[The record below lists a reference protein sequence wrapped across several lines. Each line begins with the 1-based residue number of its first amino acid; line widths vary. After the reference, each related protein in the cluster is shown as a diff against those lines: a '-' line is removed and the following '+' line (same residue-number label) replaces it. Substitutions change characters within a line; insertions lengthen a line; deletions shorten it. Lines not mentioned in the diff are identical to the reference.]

1 MSRVDLAAPKSTTGA
16 PPLRHVAA
24 VVVGNALEF
33 YDFLAYSFFAL
44 QIGRAFFPAQNASS
58 SLLLSLATFGA
69 GFLTRPLGALVIGRM
84 ADRVGRRPAM
94 ILSFGLMGF
103 GMLGLALTPPFQA
116 IGVAAPLIVLTL
128 RMLQGFAL
136 GGEIGP
142 TTAFLIEAAPIARRG
157 LYSSFQYMTQ
167 DLSRL
172 LASLVGF
179 ALTSFLTPETFADW
193 GWRLAFLIGGAVIPL
208 GLALRRS
215 LPETLSAPDTVTLPH
230 PRSMSQRKVAFLG
243 FVILAS
249 ATVGNYVQIDL
260 TTYAADTLRFSSH
273 VAFAAAIVNSLCVT
287 CFDPVG
293 GWLSDRFGR
302 KPVMIAGTA
311 LFVVAAVPAFVA
323 VDHLRTAAT
332 LYAAC
337 AVLGVLSGVS
347 QPPAVTAIT
356 EALPQKVRAGTL
368 AIVYSLAISVFG
380 GSTQFV
386 ITWLIG
392 ATGSPLAPAWYMFAA
407 AIIGLVPM
415 IAMRETAP
423 MAIRR
428 ARK

>member
-1 MSRVDLAAPKSTTGA
+1 MPDLTVPISAT
-16 PPLRHVAA
+16 RRVAA

-44 QIGRAFFPAQNASS
+44 QIGRAFFPAQNPSS
-58 SLLLSLATFGA
+58 SLLLSLGTFGA
-69 GFLTRPLGALVIGRM
+69 GFLTRPLGAVVIGKM
-84 ADRVGRRPAM
+84 ADQLGRRPAM
-94 ILSFGLMGF
+94 ILSFTLMGL
-103 GMLGLALTPPFQA
+103 GMLGLALTPPYHT
-116 IGVAAPLIVLTL
+116 IGVTAPIIVLTL
-128 RMLQGFAL
+128 RLLQGFAL

-142 TTAFLIEAAPIARRG
+142 TTAFLVEAAPIGRRG

-167 DLSRL
+167 DLARF

-179 ALTSFLTPETFADW
+179 TLASVLPPDAFADW
-193 GWRLAFLIGGAVIPL
+193 GWRLAFLIGGAVVPL

-215 LPETLSAPDTVTLPH
+215 LPETLTAPDAVTSPH
-230 PRSMSQRKVAFLG
+230 VRSMNLRKVAFLG

-249 ATVGNYVQIDL
+249 ATVGNYVQLDL
-260 TTYAADTLRFSSH
+260 VTYAADTQRFPSQ
-273 VAFAAAIVNSLCVT
+273 VAFAAATVNGLCSM

-293 GWLSDRFGR
+293 GWLSDRLGR
-302 KPVMIAGTA
+302 KPVMIIGSAF
-311 LFVVAAVPAFVA
+311 FVLAAVPAFLV
-323 VDHLRTAAT
+323 VDHLHSAAA

-337 AVLGVLSGVS
+337 AALGVLTGIYQS
-347 QPPAVTAIT
+347 PALTAIT
-356 EALPQKVRAGTL
+356 EALPRKVRAGTL

-392 ATGSPLAPAWYMFAA
+392 ATGNPLAPAWYMFAA
-407 AIIGLVPM
+407 AVIGLGAM
-415 IAMRETAP
+415 IAMHETAP
-423 MAIRR
+423 IASHR

>member
-1 MSRVDLAAPKSTTGA
+1 MSSIDLAAPISTTGA

-24 VVVGNALEF
+24 VVVVNALEF

-44 QIGRAFFPAQNASS
+44 QIGRAFFPAQNASL

-103 GMLGLALTPPFQA
+103 GMLGLALTPPFHA
-116 IGVAAPLIVLTL
+116 IGVAAPIIVLTL

-142 TTAFLIEAAPIARRG
+142 TTAFLVEAAPIARRG

-179 ALTSFLTPETFADW
+179 ALTSFLTPETFADC
-193 GWRLAFLIGGAVIPL
+193 GADQEGNL

-215 LPETLSAPDTVTLPH
+215 LPETLSAADTVTLPH

-260 TTYAADTLRFSSH
+260 TTYAAD
-273 VAFAAAIVNSLCVT
+273 N
-287 CFDPVG
+287 
-293 GWLSDRFGR
+293 
-302 KPVMIAGTA
+302 
-311 LFVVAAVPAFVA
+311 
-323 VDHLRTAAT
+323 
-332 LYAAC
+332 
-337 AVLGVLSGVS
+337 
-347 QPPAVTAIT
+347 
-356 EALPQKVRAGTL
+356 
-368 AIVYSLAISVFG
+368 
-380 GSTQFV
+380 
-386 ITWLIG
+386 
-392 ATGSPLAPAWYMFAA
+392 
-407 AIIGLVPM
+407 
-415 IAMRETAP
+415 
-423 MAIRR
+423 
-428 ARK
+428 

>member
-44 QIGRAFFPAQNASS
+44 QIGRAFFPAQNASL

-142 TTAFLIEAAPIARRG
+142 TTAFLVEAAPIARRG

-193 GWRLAFLIGGAVIPL
+193 GWRLAFLIGGTVIPL

-215 LPETLSAPDTVTLPH
+215 LPETLSAPDTVTLPQ

-337 AVLGVLSGVS
+337 AVLGVP

-407 AIIGLVPM
+407 AIIGLGPM

-423 MAIRR
+423 MAAHR